1 MILKVS
7 QLQTEWPIIIT
18 PAQREQLVQEKLA
31 RALIWH
37 QPLKKQYDKQKQ
49 LDRKRS

>member
-7 QLQTEWPIIIT
+7 QLQTEWPVIIT

-31 RALIWH
+31 RALVWQQSLTH
-37 QPLKKQYDKQKQ
+37 HDKKKQPYV
-49 LDRKRS
+49 KRS